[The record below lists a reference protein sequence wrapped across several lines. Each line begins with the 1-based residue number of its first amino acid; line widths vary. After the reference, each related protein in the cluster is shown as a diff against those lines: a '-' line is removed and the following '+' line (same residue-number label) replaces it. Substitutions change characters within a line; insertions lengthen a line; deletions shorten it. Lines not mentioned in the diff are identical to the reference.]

1 MKRSQHIRGVFASLL
16 VLVTLGSISCKQV
29 NDVIQNLLTFNI
41 TKDAPAIPIPP
52 APITP
57 VGITIASPGIPIGID
72 SADLAQQKTALSLV
86 KTLKL
91 TGWMISIDDSIVYP
105 RTNIDT
111 MTISVGT
118 SQQSKVLLATYT
130 GTGDK
135 ITLTN
140 ADFAPQFKNPQD
152 SFYVTFRVKNAP
164 PHTVNLLTSYTL
176 TFSADP
182 L

>member
-1 MKRSQHIRGVFASLL
+1 MKRSQHIRRIFTSLFFAAAFF
-16 VLVTLGSISCKQV
+16 SISCKQV
-29 NDVIQNLLTFNI
+29 SDAIQNLLTFDI
-41 TKDAPAIPIPP
+41 TKTAPAIPIPQVF
-52 APITP
+52 P
-57 VGITIASPGIPIGID
+57 VGVTFASPGIPIGID
-72 SADLAQQKTALSLV
+72 SADLAKQKTALSLV

-91 TGWMISIDDSIVYP
+91 TGWAIAIDDSVVFP

-118 SQQSKVLLATYT
+118 SQQNKVLLGTYT

-135 ITLTN
+135 TTLTN
-140 ADFAPQFKNPQD
+140 ADFAPQFKNPLD
-152 SFYVTFRVKNAP
+152 SFYVTFRLKNDP
-164 PHTVNLLTSYTL
+164 PKTVNLLTSYTL